1 MTLSLFV
8 FSVFSLPFSTRKKN
22 PRGQE
27 GVQAVVAIGQ
37 DLSEL
42 CELKSVEDFLFAK
55 KVAATGDGLLKHT
68 EINHVKTHENTQQ
81 VQHFTYVYTLHII
94 HNIIQLYRVVYHKQM
109 ISATSCSWFLFEP

>member
-8 FSVFSLPFSTRKKN
+8 FSVFSFPFSTPKKN

-42 CELKSVEDFLFAK
+42 CELKSVEDFLFVK
-55 KVAATGDGLLKHT
+55 KIAATGDGLLKHT
-68 EINHVKTHENTQQ
+68 EKNHLKTHENTQQ
-81 VQHFTYVYTLHII
+81 VRHFIYFYIRIYITHYTSYNTII
-94 HNIIQLYRVVYHKQM
+94 CSS
-109 ISATSCSWFLFEP
+109 ISQEYDYNYIL

>member
-8 FSVFSLPFSTRKKN
+8 FSVFSFLFSTRKKN

-68 EINHVKTHENTQQ
+68 DKKTMWKHMKA
-81 VQHFTYVYTLHII
+81 HKRYSILYTYIHYCTHYIYII
-94 HNIIQLYRVVYHKQM
+94 
-109 ISATSCSWFLFEP
+109 